1 MRRKLR
7 FRNNADSEAADD
19 RFAQAL
25 PAFNLKTG
33 STVTP
38 LVVAA
43 VSKAFWVVEL
53 AVRTII
59 SSSCNSFRREY
70 CFCRPTCAAG
80 SQPQIFGAGY
90 RTPNVS
96 YR

>member
-59 SSSCNSFRREY
+59 SSSCNSFRRILFLSANL
-70 CFCRPTCAAG
+70 CHRFTTTNIRCRL
-80 SQPQIFGAGY
+80 
-90 RTPNVS
+90 
-96 YR
+96 

>member
-7 FRNNADSEAADD
+7 FRNNASEAEDD

-59 SSSCNSFRREY
+59 SSPCNPFRRIL
-70 CFCRPTCAAG
+70 FLSASLCRRFTTTNFRC
-80 SQPQIFGAGY
+80 
-90 RTPNVS
+90 RL
-96 YR
+96 